1 MWNPYIK
8 IGEMSKINKR
18 GERYV
23 DFIRDIDIKQ
33 RTW

>member
-18 GERYV
+18 RERYV
-23 DFIRDIDIKQ
+23 DFVGDIDIK
-33 RTW
+33 